1 MKAKV
6 AAAKNIR
13 KWEQISV
20 EAPETRAYE
29 FFADVKFR
37 AGKTAI
43 LQDVPTT
50 LLSLYQTITELLKAQ
65 PRRKRPE
72 GETGGSSRDPAVQA
86 CTRASLQE
94 SSATEDKVRTEI
106 VDI

>member
-29 FFADVKFR
+29 FFADVSF
-37 AGKTAI
+37 
-43 LQDVPTT
+43 
-50 LLSLYQTITELLKAQ
+50 AQ
-65 PRRKRPE
+65 EKPQSCKMCR
-72 GETGGSSRDPAVQA
+72 QL
-86 CTRASLQE
+86 C
-94 SSATEDKVRTEI
+94 
-106 VDI
+106 